1 MMLEALPLTVSI
13 ACDWRR
19 AYGRLGDPL
28 SFNDW
33 ASGLGHSLRREGE
46 QWVAAGPEGPVTV
59 RFTPTNPYGVL
70 DHWVELAPGV
80 EVYVPLR
87 LIPNG
92 EGCEVTLTLFRQ
104 PGMDDVKFAA
114 DADWVQRDLQT
125 LKALLEGL

>member
-1 MMLEALPLTVSI
+1 MMLETLPLTLSI

-19 AYGRLGDPL
+19 AYGRLADPL

-33 ASGLGHSLRREGE
+33 ASGLGHSLRREGDR
-46 QWVAAGPEGPVTV
+46 WVAMGPEGPVTI
-59 RFTPTNPYGVL
+59 RFTPTNLYGVL

-104 PGMDDVKFAA
+104 PGMDDAKFAA
-114 DADWVQRDLQT
+114 DADWVRRDLRT
-125 LKALLEGL
+125 LKALLEQP